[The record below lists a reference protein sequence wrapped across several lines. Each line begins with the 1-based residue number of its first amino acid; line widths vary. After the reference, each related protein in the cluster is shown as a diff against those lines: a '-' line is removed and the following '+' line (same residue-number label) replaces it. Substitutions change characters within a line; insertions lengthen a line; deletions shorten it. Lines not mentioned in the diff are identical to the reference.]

1 VSKVTKNDRPLLKE
15 ERSSKCRHVS
25 EISGSH
31 GSEYEDERILGIVS
45 LKQTDVSEA
54 RNVSVSLYE
63 I

>member
-1 VSKVTKNDRPLLKE
+1 MNVLYLKKKE
-15 ERSSKCRHVS
+15 AKKGRQVS

-45 LKQTDVSEA
+45 LKQTDISEA